1 LTPTGTIFDIKR
13 FAIHDGPGVRTTV
26 FFKGCPL
33 TCWACHNPEGQTS
46 GVDLL
51 VRDERCNICG
61 DCVTDCPQE
70 ALSENGTGIQI
81 DRYRCDLCGACADI
95 CLRGALE
102 MAGRTVT
109 VAEVMQ
115 EILRDVVYYDES
127 GGGATFSGGEPL
139 FQPDFLLALLRECK
153 EKGITTVVDTS
164 GQTLQQVVE
173 SVAGLVD
180 QFLYDVKLMD
190 SDRHRQFTGIANQQ
204 ILSNLE
210 WLSNHG
216 SDVVV
221 RLPLFPGI
229 NDDAANLEA
238 LGLFLSSLG
247 VRHLVD
253 ILPYHRTGVEKY
265 GRLGRGYKL
274 SDAQPPGEDAL
285 AGAVTLLQTHGLHVT
300 VRGESYALERQST

>member
-1 LTPTGTIFDIKR
+1 LTTTGTIFDIKR

-46 GVDLL
+46 GADLL
-51 VRDERCNICG
+51 VRDERCNSGG
-61 DCVTDCPQE
+61 DCLTECPRD

-115 EILRDVVYYDES
+115 EVLRDVVYYDES

-153 EKGITTVVDTS
+153 DREITTVVDTS
-164 GQTLQQVVE
+164 GQTQQHVVE

-180 QFLYDVKLMD
+180 QFLYDLKLMD
-190 SDRHRQFTGIANQQ
+190 SDRHRQFTGVPNEQ
-204 ILSNLE
+204 ILNNLG
-210 WLSNHG
+210 WLSRHEC
-216 SDVVV
+216 DVIV

-229 NDDAANLEA
+229 NDDVDNLEA

-247 VRHLVD
+247 NRQPVD

-265 GRLGRGYKL
+265 VRLGRGYRL
-274 SDAQPPGEDAL
+274 PDARPPGEDAV
-285 AGAVTLLQTHGLHVT
+285 AGAVTLLQEHGVQVT
-300 VRGESYALERQST
+300 VRGESYAFER

>member
-1 LTPTGTIFDIKR
+1 LTLTGTIFDIKR

-51 VRDERCNICG
+51 VRNERCNICG
-61 DCVTDCPQE
+61 DCLTVCPQD
-70 ALSENGTGIQI
+70 ALSENGTRIQL

-115 EILRDVVYYDES
+115 DVIRDVVYYDES

-139 FQPDFLLALLRECK
+139 FQPDFLLALLHECK
-153 EKGITTVVDTS
+153 DRDITTVVDTS
-164 GQTLQQVVE
+164 GQSQQQVVE

-190 SDRHRQFTGIANQQ
+190 SDRHRQFTGVANQQ

-210 WLSNHG
+210 WLSNHR

-221 RLPLFPGI
+221 RLPLFQGI
-229 NDDAANLEA
+229 NDDADNLEA
-238 LGLFLSSLG
+238 LGLFLSSLAS
-247 VRHLVD
+247 RHSVD

-265 GRLGRGYKL
+265 ARLGRGYKL
-274 SDAQPPGEDAL
+274 PDAQPPGEDAV
-285 AGAVTLLQTHGLHVT
+285 AGAVTLLEKHGLHVT
-300 VRGESYALERQST
+300 VRGESYALE